1 MLPEGGVRF
10 HDESSTCRAE
20 VVAIGEQGPVHLV
33 VMGRFYHGGGPEAL
47 VRGLSEYFCPKGHR
61 FALFS
66 LRRIDRA
73 DVDKWERRLGPD
85 ASHPLAVTGAGEL
98 ESRAVRLVA
107 LSLRVLLVPVHLV
120 FGWLSGRR
128 WRDVSFA
135 FGERIEEA
143 LLSWRLS
150 RRILDWTEASGLE
163 SALAT
168 VIVYHVSAL
177 PAAWRATSVLRAR
190 GRRGTPRLVYC
201 EITLPRA
208 RRSTR
213 RAKTCMKRCD
223 AVVAPAREVA
233 EELRS
238 VEGFDGAVQVLPWLV
253 TWGDEYFRRAQKK
266 KGAVGADADRGAMPA
281 EGAGARGRC
290 VFGTIGRLSH
300 EKRMDHLAS
309 AFVALANSPTRPHG
323 VRLGLEILGSGP
335 LLEELR
341 GMLGD
346 SICEDP
352 DGRETWARIRPE
364 AWDVAAE
371 FFGAIDVYVSTSEF
385 EGFSVAMIEAM
396 ACGLPVLA
404 TSVGGAADWVDDEIG
419 RRIDVGDLG
428 ALIESMR
435 WLAADPELRYRLG
448 AAARRRFEEHLH
460 PQVLGPRYER
470 LLSPATSG
478 GSDAPSDPSDTAVGS
493 S

>member
-1 MLPEGGVRF
+1 MLPEGEVSI

-20 VVAIGEQGPVHLV
+20 VLAIGEESRVHLV

-73 DVDKWERRLGPD
+73 DIDKWERRLGFG
-85 ASHPLAVTGAGEL
+85 ATLPLAVSGAGDL
-98 ESRAVRLVA
+98 ESRAARLVA
-107 LSLRVLLVPVHLV
+107 LLLRVVLAPIHLV
-120 FGWLSGRR
+120 FGWLSGGR
-128 WRDVSFA
+128 WRDLSFA

-143 LLSWRLS
+143 LLSWGLS
-150 RRILDWTEASGLE
+150 RRILDWAEASGLVD
-163 SALAT
+163 AVAT

-177 PAAWRATSVLRAR
+177 PAAWRATSALRAR
-190 GRRGTPRLVYC
+190 SGRAAPRLVYC

-213 RAKTCMKRCD
+213 RAKARMRRCD
-223 AVVAPAREVA
+223 AVVAPARQVA

-238 VEGFDGAVQVLPWLV
+238 VEGFEGAVEVVPWLV
-253 TWGDEYFRRAQKK
+253 TWGDEYFEK
-266 KGAVGADADRGAMPA
+266 VGKRKVLLPVDSS
-281 EGAGARGRC
+281 EGAASPDEVTTPNTC

-300 EKRMDHLAS
+300 EKRMDQLAS
-309 AFVALANSPTRPHG
+309 AFIALAGSSTRPRG

-341 GMLGD
+341 GILGD
-346 SICEDP
+346 FICDDP
-352 DGRETWARIRPE
+352 KGRETWARIRPE
-364 AWDVAAE
+364 AADVAAE

-396 ACGLPVLA
+396 ACGLPLLA

-428 ALIESMR
+428 TLIESMR
-435 WLAADPELRYRLG
+435 SLAADPVLRHRLA
-448 AAARRRFEEHLH
+448 AAARKRFEERLH
-460 PQVLGPRYER
+460 PRVLGPRYER
-470 LLSPATSG
+470 LLSPTVVG
-478 GSDAPSDPSDTAVGS
+478 GSHAPSDSTDTAVGS